1 MTDAPQLEEQVLAAL
16 ERALAEG
23 QLEAAEHLLRALEA
37 LCGDALPGS
46 VLANAYLAVARDL
59 APGCSCD

>member
-23 QLEAAEHLLRALEA
+23 HLKAAEHLLHALEA

-46 VLANAYLAVARDL
+46 VLADTYLSVTRDL
-59 APGCSCD
+59 AP